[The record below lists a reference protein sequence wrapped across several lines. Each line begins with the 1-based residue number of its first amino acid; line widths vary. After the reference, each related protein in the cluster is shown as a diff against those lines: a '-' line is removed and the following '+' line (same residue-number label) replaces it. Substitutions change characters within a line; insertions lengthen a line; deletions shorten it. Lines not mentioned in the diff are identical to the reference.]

1 MKHITETCNILSFVM
16 KLYLKY
22 TVFSSLIMFG
32 FILGWHLF
40 VSMYSSSYLYSETDT
55 IEGNKVG
62 LLLGTSHK
70 VKGGSTNYYYANRI
84 NAALELYHN
93 GKITKIICSGDNGT
107 RSYNEPIQMQKDLI
121 KGGVPIENIILDYA
135 GFRTLDSV
143 IRAKEIFGQNRMTI
157 ISQKF
162 HTERAVFIARSKGID
177 AIGYNAADVN
187 DSSKWKLML
196 REKLARTKM
205 ALDLIF
211 NKQPKFLGQAITIP

>member
-1 MKHITETCNILSFVM
+1 M
-16 KLYLKY
+16 KLYFKY
-22 TVFSSLIMFG
+22 TVFSSVAMLGVIF
-32 FILGWHLF
+32 GWHFF
-40 VSMYSSSYLYSETDT
+40 VSMYSSVYLYSDTDA
-55 IEGNKVG
+55 IEVNKIG

-70 VKGGSTNYYYANRI
+70 VRGGSTNYYYTNRI
-84 NAALELYHN
+84 KAALELYES

-121 KGGVPIENIILDYA
+121 KGGVPVENIVLDYA

-143 IRAKEIFGQNRMTI
+143 IRAKEVFGQKRMTI

-187 DSSKWKLML
+187 DSSRWKLML

-205 ALDLIF
+205 ALDLIL
-211 NKQPKFLGQAITIP
+211 NKQPKFLGAPVLIP